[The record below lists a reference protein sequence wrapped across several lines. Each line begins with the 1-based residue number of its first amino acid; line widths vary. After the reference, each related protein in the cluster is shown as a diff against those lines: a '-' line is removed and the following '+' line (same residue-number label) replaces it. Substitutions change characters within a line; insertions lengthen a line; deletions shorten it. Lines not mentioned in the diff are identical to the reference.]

1 MIYAFLQAIFGLG
14 CLTAIVIILSLANR
28 DIHKLDKKIELLEYM
43 IDKNYETDK
52 VDINNI

>member
-14 CLTAIVIILSLANR
+14 CLTAISIILIDSGR
-28 DIHKLDKKIELLEYM
+28 KQHKLNKKIELLEYM
-43 IDKNYETDK
+43 IDKDYETDK